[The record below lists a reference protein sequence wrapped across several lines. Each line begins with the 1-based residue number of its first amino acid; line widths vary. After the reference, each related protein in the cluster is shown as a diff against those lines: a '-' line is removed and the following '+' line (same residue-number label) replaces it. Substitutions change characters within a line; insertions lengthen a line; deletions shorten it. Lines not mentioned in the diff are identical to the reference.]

1 MRKAGLLVVD
11 EPDEATEPAAPNPF
25 QETFEAFYL
34 REFGAMVAIA
44 FAVSGSRLIAE
55 DIAQEAMI
63 RAHRNWERV
72 STYDKPGAWVR
83 RVTINLASS
92 ALRRRA
98 SEVRAR
104 LRLGAGEP
112 VPEPEPAD
120 AHIWAAVRRL
130 PGQQRAAVALFY
142 LEERTVHEIAAVL
155 GCSEATAKVHLHR
168 GRTALAAAL
177 STNHQERK

>member
-1 MRKAGLLVVD
+1 MLVGDRPPGFD
-11 EPDEATEPAAPNPF
+11 EPASPF
-25 QETFEAFYL
+25 RETFEAFYL
-34 REFGAMVAIA
+34 REFAAMVAIA
-44 FAVSGSRLIAE
+44 FAVSGSRLVAE

-83 RVTINLASS
+83 RVTVNLASS

-98 SEVRAR
+98 SEVKAR
-104 LRLGAGEP
+104 LRLGSGDP

-120 AHIWAAVRRL
+120 AHIWAAVRKL

-142 LEERTVHEIAAVL
+142 LEERTVHEIASIL
-155 GCSEATAKVHLHR
+155 GCTEATAKVHLHR
-168 GRTALAAAL
+168 GRAALATAL
-177 STNHQERK
+177 TPNHQERQ

>member
-1 MRKAGLLVVD
+1 MREAGLPVVD
-11 EPDEATEPAAPNPF
+11 RPLEDHGAENPF
-25 QETFEAFYL
+25 RETFEAFYL
-34 REFGAMVAIA
+34 REYAAMVAIA
-44 FAVSGSRLIAE
+44 FAVSGSRLVAE

-72 STYDKPGAWVR
+72 SGYDKPGAWVR
-83 RVTINLASS
+83 RVTVNLASS

-98 SEVRAR
+98 SEVRAQ
-104 LRLGAGEP
+104 LRLGPGRP
-112 VPEPEPAD
+112 VPEPEPED
-120 AHIWAAVRRL
+120 AHIWAAVRKL

-142 LEERTVHEIAAVL
+142 LEERTVREIAAIL

-177 STNHQERK
+177 SLHQQERP